1 MNATPYGEGFSSSAD
16 VSGASGAASNYN
28 VSKEASQA
36 ISNGFKFAASKSI
49 RTSTMILASFNALAA
64 FATAMGIIYGCY
76 TYKRRAI
83 RRSSD
88 APSGL
93 FFIHTVEVYPL
104 VLSFGITIQ
113 SIIFAAAQSIGL
125 KALLSSGCTV
135 VAIFTL
141 PALFIAPYIHLVFG
155 VETAARGLRSQFSPR
170 RRWTVAICLGTIS
183 TFLLATLLVAA
194 ISRAPDFCFASL
206 LWIVKPYAKGIFA
219 VFLGVSVVLL
229 LVIITIFVKLSK
241 GRMVDPTER
250 MAASRMIYYLIL
262 GFISNGFIIPF
273 FFSLTFL
280 TEKKQIFQELN
291 LSMVAS
297 VVANVNGLMVAGLH
311 LFLRSQN
318 NASIGH
324 NLGEYEHHKTK
335 FEPHEEDA
343 GSTHALHPVNSTN
356 DQNRVRSDS
365 ITTLLRAVDAE
376 EGQSPSSPTFRPKVT
391 IPQAPEP
398 TQAPSETS
406 PSHLR
411 KQSYSLFPNN
421 PFAPAAVLPATTY
434 APAASKP
441 LRDTF
446 RPPPIVKPW
455 LGRGHKRDSSIVS
468 SATVQIGIRFSNV
481 DDFQP
486 ARASDVQES
495 ERPETVL
502 RPSPL
507 AQSEVRPESEDARMK
522 TLPPVPKGE
531 SPVQK
536 VESDEEQS
544 DSERSEG
551 SDQDGLITLSSSVY
565 TPQET
570 PQRNTS
576 TKTTRM
582 PSPMGVGFSNPAARN
597 NGEKHA
603 PPRPNAGTATTPVP
617 SNKSWI

>member
-1 MNATPYGEGFSSSAD
+1 
-16 VSGASGAASNYN
+16 
-28 VSKEASQA
+28 
-36 ISNGFKFAASKSI
+36 
-49 RTSTMILASFNALAA
+49 
-64 FATAMGIIYGCY
+64 
-76 TYKRRAI
+76 
-83 RRSSD
+83 
-88 APSGL
+88 
-93 FFIHTVEVYPL
+93 
-104 VLSFGITIQ
+104 
-113 SIIFAAAQSIGL
+113 
-125 KALLSSGCTV
+125 
-135 VAIFTL
+135 
-141 PALFIAPYIHLVFG
+141 
-155 VETAARGLRSQFSPR
+155 
-170 RRWTVAICLGTIS
+170 
-183 TFLLATLLVAA
+183 
-194 ISRAPDFCFASL
+194 
-206 LWIVKPYAKGIFA
+206 
-219 VFLGVSVVLL
+219 
-229 LVIITIFVKLSK
+229 
-241 GRMVDPTER
+241 
-250 MAASRMIYYLIL
+250 
-262 GFISNGFIIPF
+262 
-273 FFSLTFL
+273 
-280 TEKKQIFQELN
+280 
-291 LSMVAS
+291 MVAS

-335 FEPHEEDA
+335 FEHHEEDA
-343 GSTHALHPVNSTN
+343 GSTHAMHRVNGTN
-356 DQNRVRSDS
+356 DQERGRSDS

-376 EGQSPSSPTFRPKVT
+376 EGQSPNSPTFRPKVT

-421 PFAPAAVLPATTY
+421 PFAPSAVLPATTY

-507 AQSEVRPESEDARMK
+507 AQSEVRPESEYVEPEILPEPLFTRRASRDARMK
-522 TLPPVPKGE
+522 TLPPVPKDE
-531 SPVQK
+531 SPVPK
-536 VESDEEQS
+536 VESEDEQS

-551 SDQDGLITLSSSVY
+551 SDQDGLITLSPSVY

-570 PQRNTS
+570 PQRNNS